1 MVSKSSFQEA
11 DIRDGVAAGG
21 RLSGV
26 FIICRPEER
35 GGGWVLYLRTSWTR
49 GYRPLRTFRDRSD
62 RVFKDLGRL
71 VTLVRQD
78 FCYSGE
84 VSLFAAGDEALRRYR
99 SLLPVDLADLG
110 PGEERNGVMHEDFP
124 SPLAE

>member
-1 MVSKSSFQEA
+1 LVSKSSFQEA
-11 DIRDGVAAGG
+11 DIRDGVASGG

-71 VTLVRQD
+71 VLLVRND
-78 FCYSGE
+78 FCYSDE
-84 VSLFAAGDEALRRYR
+84 ISLFKAGDEALRRYR

-110 PGEERNGVMHEDFP
+110 PGEEKRGVEREDFP
-124 SPLAE
+124 SQLVD